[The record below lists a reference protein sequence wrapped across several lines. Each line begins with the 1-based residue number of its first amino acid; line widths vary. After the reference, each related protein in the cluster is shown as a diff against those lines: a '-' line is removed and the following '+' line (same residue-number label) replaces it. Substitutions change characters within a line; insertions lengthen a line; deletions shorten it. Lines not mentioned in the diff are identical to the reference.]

1 MKLILGVFLFFFI
14 ALSQDQSNLG
24 NLLNQSS
31 TYRLGDGN
39 VVTMNINLW
48 GHVQKPG
55 AYQIPITYG
64 LVELISHAGG
74 PSSSANLDDI
84 KIVRRGNQVLRIN
97 LTRFIVSGDE
107 SVLKKLQPGDT
118 IIIGGSLKNIL
129 SDVLGYLRDIA
140 LVITSIAIFR
150 KN

>member
-1 MKLILGVFLFFFI
+1 MKILLCFFLSVVI
-14 ALSQDQSNLG
+14 CNGQDQFNSAV
-24 NLLNQSS
+24 NQSS
-31 TYRLGDGN
+31 TYRISDGDI
-39 VVTMNINLW
+39 VTMNINLW

-74 PSSSANLDDI
+74 PARTANLDDV
-84 KIVRRGNQVLRIN
+84 KIVRKGNEVLHVN
-97 LTRFIVSGDE
+97 LTQFIVQGDE

-118 IIIGGSLKNIL
+118 IIIGGSLKNVL

-140 LVITSIAIFR
+140 LVITSISLISR
-150 KN
+150 N